1 MTKCKSLL
9 SVAVATGVCASAV
22 SNHAAELEL
31 VADGFVSPL
40 NAVSHPGDTSILLVG
55 DQAGTISVITGDG
68 EKSEDLFLDLRDRM
82 LKPNAGFDE
91 RGLLGLAFHPDY
103 SENHKFYVYY
113 SAALREGG
121 PEEWNHTAHLSEFK
135 VSADNPLVADSD
147 SERLIMQVDQPQ
159 FNHDGGRIAFGPDGF
174 LYVGLGDGGA
184 GNDVGPGHGENGN
197 GQNIETLLGSILR
210 IDVDGAEP
218 YGIPADNPF
227 VGKPGRDEIYA
238 YGLRNPWGL
247 SFDRGGSHRLFV
259 ADVGQNRFEEVNI
272 IENGGN
278 YGWRVREGFSGFD
291 PKKAMDKEIEAPT
304 VDANGEP
311 FDEPAF
317 AYKSSLAFNG
327 DPEAMGRSITGGY
340 VYRGSEHPDWVGK
353 YIFADWVGSSEG
365 TLYVATEAE
374 DGSWALAKLIDAPGF
389 VTALGEDASGE
400 LYVMTNESRGV
411 VGESGKVWRLT
422 SN

>member
-9 SVAVATGVCASAV
+9 SVAVATGVFASAT
-22 SNHAAELEL
+22 STRAAELEL

-40 NAVSHPGDTSILLVG
+40 NAVSHPGNPSILLVG
-55 DQAGTISVITGDG
+55 DQVGTVSVIDAGG
-68 EKSEDLFLDLRDRM
+68 AKSDALFLDLRDRM

-103 SENHKFYVYY
+103 AENHKFYVYY
-113 SAALREGG
+113 SAPLREGA
-121 PEEWNHTAHLSEFK
+121 PEDWNHTAHLSEFK
-135 VSADNPLVADSD
+135 VSADNPLVADPE
-147 SERLIMQVDQPQ
+147 SERLLMQVDQPQ
-159 FNHDGGRIAFGPDGF
+159 FNHDGGRLAFGPDGF
-174 LYVGLGDGGA
+174 LYIGLGDGGA

-197 GQNIETLLGSILR
+197 GQNIETLLGAILR

-227 VGKPGRDEIYA
+227 VGNAGRDEIYA
-238 YGLRNPWGL
+238 YGIRNPWGL

-291 PKKAMDKEIEAPT
+291 PKRAMDKEIEAPT
-304 VDANGEP
+304 VDAKGEP

-340 VYRGSEHPDWVGK
+340 VYRGSEHPGWVGK

-365 TLYVATEAE
+365 TLYVASESE
-374 DGSWALAKLIDAPGF
+374 DGSWTLAKLIDAPGF